1 MVKEDVKKNLLII
14 VQQSFKTQRVT
25 SRYQKGAK
33 LTGALYLHPITDD
46 RITRSAVNSRD
57 MCKKL
62 CGDNVPTILV
72 TTMWSEFGDDQETG
86 TKKQNELERALWSG
100 MMGTKAQSDRL
111 KSLNSREAW
120 RVVDTFISECN
131 EEKAQVLRKEL
142 EELEDKLSQ
151 TPAGK
156 KLYEELQ
163 GFLTNEMEKLKG
175 LAMERA
181 KEKDDGS
188 VEAER
193 QLWEEYEKIRG
204 KLEDT
209 ITNIERLKV
218 RVKDELKA
226 FFVGKALRAVSFH

>member
-1 MVKEDVKKNLLII
+1 
-14 VQQSFKTQRVT
+14 
-25 SRYQKGAK
+25 
-33 LTGALYLHPITDD
+33 
-46 RITRSAVNSRD
+46 
-57 MCKKL
+57 
-62 CGDNVPTILV
+62 
-72 TTMWSEFGDDQETG
+72 MWSEFGDDQETG

-100 MMGTKAQSDRL
+100 MMGTKARSDRL

-226 FFVGKALRAVSFH
+226 FFVGKALRAVSFHWYSKHIP